1 MRAAV
6 VANLRGALHWPVL
19 APAAL
24 LLVCG
29 VLVLSSLEVLVA
41 GRWQGDWHLRQITGI
56 VVGTAAGAVV
66 LLVPYKSLVRRAY
79 LLYAFNVF
87 LLALVL
93 VAGPIR
99 NESRRWLTLFGFDF
113 QPSELMKLTL
123 VLTLARFIRFRSS
136 YKTFR
141 GLWAPFGLTLLP
153 MALILKQPD
162 LGTALL
168 AIPIL
173 FTMLFVA
180 GARARHLATIVLLG
194 TLAMFPVYLWGL
206 KDYQRSRI
214 DGFLAQL
221 GVVIPGGAD
230 ETADDPPA
238 VPKGDRKA
246 REATRRKV
254 RQAADRKALERKEN
268 YQVTKSKVA
277 IGSGGLSGV
286 GLGRGEEQ
294 ALYWVPE
301 RHTDFIFAGVAN
313 EWGLMGSL
321 TVLALFGWLLAAIL
335 GVALRQ
341 RDPAGRLLCIG
352 VFALFGFQAFINV
365 AMTVGLMP
373 VTGLTLPF
381 LSHGRSSVVV
391 SILAVALVCN
401 VAARPAYEFGRGDFD

>member
-1 MRAAV
+1 VRAAV
-6 VANLRGALHWPVL
+6 AANLRGALHWPVL
-19 APAAL
+19 VPAML
-24 LLVCG
+24 LLVFG
-29 VLVLSSLEVLVA
+29 VVVLSGLEVLVA
-41 GRWQGDWHLRQITGI
+41 GKWLGGWHLRQITGI
-56 VVGTAAGAVV
+56 VVGAAAGAVV
-66 LLVPYKSLVRRAY
+66 LLVPYKSLVSRAY
-79 LLYAFNVF
+79 LFYAFNLV

-93 VAGPIR
+93 VAGPMR
-99 NESRRWLTLFGFDF
+99 NESQRWLTLFGFDF

-168 AIPIL
+168 CIPIL

-194 TLAMFPVYLWGL
+194 TLSMFPVYLWSL
-206 KDYQRSRI
+206 KPYQKSRI

-221 GVVIPGGAD
+221 GIEERD
-230 ETADDPPA
+230 DTAQTEA
-238 VPKGDRKA
+238 ERIERKKA
-246 REATRRKV
+246 N
-254 RQAADRKALERKEN
+254 RKALTNKEN

-277 IGSGGLSGV
+277 IGSGGLGGV
-286 GLGRGEEQ
+286 GHGRGEEH

-321 TVLALFGWLLAAIL
+321 AVLALFGWLLAAIL

-341 RDPAGRLLCIG
+341 RDPAGRLICIG
-352 VFALFGFQAFINV
+352 VFALFGFQAFINI

-381 LSHGRSSVVV
+381 MSHGRSSVVV

-401 VAARPAYEFGRGDFD
+401 VAARPSYEFGRGDFD

>member
-1 MRAAV
+1 VRAAV
-6 VANLRGALHWPVL
+6 AANLRGALHWPVL
-19 APAAL
+19 VPATL
-24 LLVCG
+24 LLVFG
-29 VLVLSSLEVLVA
+29 VVVLSGLEVFVA
-41 GRWQGDWHLRQITGI
+41 GKWLGGWHLRQITGI
-56 VVGTAAGAVV
+56 VVGAAAGAVV
-66 LLVPYKSLVRRAY
+66 LLVPYKSLVGRAY
-79 LLYAFNVF
+79 LVYAFNIF

-93 VAGPIR
+93 VAGPVR
-99 NESRRWLTLFGFDF
+99 NESRRWLTLFSFDF

-162 LGTALL
+162 LGTSLL
-168 AIPIL
+168 CIPIL

-194 TLAMFPVYLWGL
+194 TVAMFPVYLWGL
-206 KDYQRSRI
+206 KPYQKSRI

-221 GVVIPGGAD
+221 GFEEPDHAD
-230 ETADDPPA
+230 ETEAERVA
-238 VPKGDRKA
+238 RK
-246 REATRRKV
+246 
-254 RQAADRKALERKEN
+254 KANRMALKKKEN

-277 IGSGGLSGV
+277 IGSGGLGGV
-286 GLGRGEEQ
+286 GHGRGEEH

-321 TVLALFGWLLAAIL
+321 AVLALFGWLLAAIL

-341 RDPAGRLLCIG
+341 RDPAGRLICIG
-352 VFALFGFQAFINV
+352 VFALFGFQAFINI

-373 VTGLTLPF
+373 VTGLPLPF

>member
-1 MRAAV
+1 MRAPV

-19 APAAL
+19 VPAML
-24 LLVCG
+24 LLVFG
-29 VLVLSSLEVLVA
+29 VVVLSGLEVLVA
-41 GRWQGDWHLRQITGI
+41 GKWLGGWHLRQITGI
-56 VVGTAAGAVV
+56 VVGAAAGAVV
-66 LLVPYKSLVRRAY
+66 LLVPYKSLVSRAY
-79 LLYAFNVF
+79 LFYAFNVV

-93 VAGPIR
+93 VAGPMR
-99 NESRRWLTLFGFDF
+99 NQSRRWLTLFGFDF

-162 LGTALL
+162 LGTSLL
-168 AIPIL
+168 CIPIL

-194 TLAMFPVYLWGL
+194 TLAMFPVYHGL

-214 DGFLAQL
+214 DGFLAQIGL
-221 GVVIPGGAD
+221 ADLGGAD
-230 ETADDPPA
+230 QTEADRTAPEKAGGKAGRKVDP
-238 VPKGDRKA
+238 KA
-246 REATRRKV
+246 RAK
-254 RQAADRKALERKEN
+254 ADRKALENKEN

-277 IGSGGLSGV
+277 IGSGGLGGV
-286 GLGRGEEQ
+286 GHGRGEEH

-301 RHTDFIFAGVAN
+301 RHTDFIFAGAAN

-321 TVLALFGWLLAAIL
+321 AVLALFGWLLAAIL

-341 RDPAGRLLCIG
+341 RDPAGRLICIG
-352 VFALFGFQAFINV
+352 VFALFGFQAFINI
-365 AMTVGLMP
+365 AMTIGLMP

-381 LSHGRSSVVV
+381 MSHGRSSVVV

-401 VAARPAYEFGRGDFD
+401 VAARPSYEFGRGDFD

>member
-19 APAAL
+19 VPAML
-24 LLVCG
+24 LLVFG
-29 VLVLSSLEVLVA
+29 VVVLSGLEVLVA
-41 GRWQGDWHLRQITGI
+41 GKWLGGWHLRQITGI
-56 VVGTAAGAVV
+56 VVGAAAGAVV
-66 LLVPYKSLVRRAY
+66 LLVPYKSLVSRAY
-79 LLYAFNVF
+79 LFYAFNLV

-93 VAGPIR
+93 VAGPMR
-99 NESRRWLTLFGFDF
+99 NESQRWLTLFGFDF

-168 AIPIL
+168 CIPIL

-194 TLAMFPVYLWGL
+194 TLSMFPVYLWSL
-206 KDYQRSRI
+206 KPYQKSRI

-221 GVVIPGGAD
+221 GIEERD
-230 ETADDPPA
+230 HTAQTEA
-238 VPKGDRKA
+238 ERIQRKKA
-246 REATRRKV
+246 N
-254 RQAADRKALERKEN
+254 RKALKNKEN
-268 YQVTKSKVA
+268 YQVSKSKVA
-277 IGSGGLSGV
+277 IGSGGLGGV
-286 GLGRGEEQ
+286 GHGRGEEH

-321 TVLALFGWLLAAIL
+321 AVLALFGWLLAAIL

-341 RDPAGRLLCIG
+341 RDPAGRLICIG
-352 VFALFGFQAFINV
+352 VFALFGFQAFINI

-373 VTGLTLPF
+373 VT
-381 LSHGRSSVVV
+381 
-391 SILAVALVCN
+391 
-401 VAARPAYEFGRGDFD
+401 

>member
-1 MRAAV
+1 VRTAV

-19 APAAL
+19 VPAAL
-24 LLVCG
+24 LLVFG

-56 VVGTAAGAVV
+56 VVGIAAGAVV

-79 LLYAFNVF
+79 LFYAFNV
-87 LLALVL
+87 LLLVLVL
-93 VAGPIR
+93 VAGPKR
-99 NESRRWLTLFGFDF
+99 AETRRWLALFGFDF

-168 AIPIL
+168 CIPIL

-180 GARARHLATIVLLG
+180 GARARHLAAVVLLG
-194 TLAMFPVYLWGL
+194 TLAMVPVYFWGL

-214 DGFLAQL
+214 DGFLAQV
-221 GVVIPGGAD
+221 GIVNQ
-230 ETADDPPA
+230 
-238 VPKGDRKA
+238 
-246 REATRRKV
+246 EAPD
-254 RQAADRKALERKEN
+254 QAALAKKEN

-286 GLGRGEEQ
+286 GHGRGEEH

-301 RHTDFIFAGVAN
+301 RHTDFIFAGVGN
-313 EWGLMGSL
+313 EWGLLGSVA
-321 TVLALFGWLLAAIL
+321 VLGLFGWLLAAIL
-335 GVALRQ
+335 GVGLRQ
-341 RDPAGRLLCIG
+341 RDPAGRLICIG

-365 AMTVGLMP
+365 AMTIGLMP

>member
-1 MRAAV
+1 VRAAV

-19 APAAL
+19 VPAML
-24 LLVCG
+24 LLVFG
-29 VLVLSSLEVLVA
+29 VVVLSGLEVLVA
-41 GRWQGDWHLRQITGI
+41 GKWLGGWHLRQITGI
-56 VVGTAAGAVV
+56 VVGAAAGAVV
-66 LLVPYKSLVRRAY
+66 LLVPYKSLVSRAY
-79 LLYAFNVF
+79 LFYAFNLV

-93 VAGPIR
+93 VAGPMR
-99 NESRRWLTLFGFDF
+99 NESQRWLTLFGFDF

-168 AIPIL
+168 CIPIL

-194 TLAMFPVYLWGL
+194 TLSMFPVYLWSL
-206 KDYQRSRI
+206 KPYQKSRI

-221 GVVIPGGAD
+221 GIEERD
-230 ETADDPPA
+230 HTAQTEA
-238 VPKGDRKA
+238 ERIQRKKA
-246 REATRRKV
+246 N
-254 RQAADRKALERKEN
+254 RKALKNKEN
-268 YQVTKSKVA
+268 YQVSKSKVA
-277 IGSGGLSGV
+277 IGSGGLGGV
-286 GLGRGEEQ
+286 GHGRGEEH

-321 TVLALFGWLLAAIL
+321 AVLALFGWLLAAIL

-341 RDPAGRLLCIG
+341 RDPAGRLICIG
-352 VFALFGFQAFINV
+352 VFALFGFQAFINI

-381 LSHGRSSVVV
+381 MSHGRSSVVV

-401 VAARPAYEFGRGDFD
+401 VAARPSYEFGRGDFD

>member
-19 APAAL
+19 LPTAL
-24 LLVCG
+24 LLVFG
-29 VLVLSSLEVLVA
+29 VVVLSGLEVLVA
-41 GRWQGDWHLRQITGI
+41 GKWQGDWHVRQITGI
-56 VVGTAAGAVV
+56 VLGIAAGAVV
-66 LLVPYKSLVRRAY
+66 LLVPYKALVRRAY
-79 LLYAFNVF
+79 LFYAFNVF

-93 VAGPIR
+93 VAGPVR
-99 NESRRWLTLFGFDF
+99 NQARRWLTLFGFDF

-141 GLWAPFGLTLLP
+141 GLWAPFVLTLVPL
-153 MALILKQPD
+153 ALILKQPD

-168 AIPIL
+168 CIPIL

-206 KDYQRSRI
+206 KDYQKSRI

-221 GVVIPGGAD
+221 SLKKQSDAEQD
-230 ETADDPPA
+230 
-238 VPKGDRKA
+238 
-246 REATRRKV
+246 
-254 RQAADRKALERKEN
+254 ALAKKEN

-277 IGSGGLSGV
+277 IGSGGLGGV
-286 GLGRGEEQ
+286 GHSRGEEQ
-294 ALYWVPE
+294 ALHWVPE
-301 RHTDFIFAGVAN
+301 RHTDFIFAGVGN
-313 EWGLMGSL
+313 EWGLMGSVA
-321 TVLALFGWLLAAIL
+321 VLALFGWLLAAIL

-341 RDPAGRLLCIG
+341 RDPAGRLICIG
-352 VFALFGFQAFINV
+352 VFALFAFQAFINI